1 MAAALAGLSADE
13 IKAALAGEAAG
24 NGAALGGSDGVKVN
38 PIGGDMIAL
47 ASGGIV
53 TSPTMAL
60 IGEAG
65 PEAVI
70 PLSRGGGFGGGI
82 TINITNAGSVI
93 AEADLV
99 SSIRNALLQAQ
110 NNGQVITKSAVAI

>member
-1 MAAALAGLSADE
+1 
-13 IKAALAGEAAG
+13 
-24 NGAALGGSDGVKVN
+24 
-38 PIGGDMIAL
+38 
-47 ASGGIV
+47 
-53 TSPTMAL
+53 MAL

>member
-1 MAAALAGLSADE
+1 MADLADSRRIIGEDGERGLAPVDPS
-13 IKAALAGEAAG
+13 
-24 NGAALGGSDGVKVN
+24 VPRVN
-38 PIGGDMIAL
+38 PIGGVEVAL
-47 ASGGIV
+47 AKGGIV

-82 TINITNAGSVI
+82 TITVNNAGSVI

>member
-1 MAAALAGLSADE
+1 
-13 IKAALAGEAAG
+13 
-24 NGAALGGSDGVKVN
+24 
-38 PIGGDMIAL
+38 MIAL

-82 TINITNAGSVI
+82 TITVNNAGSVI

>member
-1 MAAALAGLSADE
+1 
-13 IKAALAGEAAG
+13 
-24 NGAALGGSDGVKVN
+24 
-38 PIGGDMIAL
+38 
-47 ASGGIV
+47 
-53 TSPTMAL
+53 MAL

-70 PLSRGGGFGGGI
+70 PLSRGGGLGGGI
-82 TINITNAGSVI
+82 TITINNAGSVI
-93 AEADLV
+93 AEGDLV

>member
-1 MAAALAGLSADE
+1 
-13 IKAALAGEAAG
+13 
-24 NGAALGGSDGVKVN
+24 
-38 PIGGDMIAL
+38 
-47 ASGGIV
+47 
-53 TSPTMAL
+53 MAL

-70 PLSRGGGFGGGI
+70 PLSRGGGFGGGFGGGI

-110 NNGQVITKSAVAI
+110 NQGQVITKSAVAI